1 MPLCTGLRHRNASE
15 KRLFITSYTDM
26 LPMDRSDQNRDVR
39 DKNLMQALSGR
50 TESVVHLTHNDLD
63 AVGGDA
69 IHRRKYGGVFTVW
82 SSVGKFLP
90 LLDAVAG
97 SPGRGDLLSISDI
110 GYQPGV
116 EQRLA
121 KARSN
126 GWRIEWRDH
135 HRWKDEEIRAVDA
148 KTSLLHIDVATCATG
163 IVARDLAPGDPVAE
177 EIARVVCDY
186 DLWKHQDPR
195 SKMLGQ
201 VVMRKG
207 FREYVRDN
215 LVRGT
220 IVDAKIENEY
230 GQIAREM
237 ERDIKKSLR
246 HTTIIANGRY
256 RMAFAPLYGYPSET
270 AHAIREE
277 FGTDIEV
284 IVSGNGRISIR
295 SVPPISHLIAR
306 EFSGGGHPHA
316 AGGTFSFTLL
326 DRFLFWL
333 IKRNRHYRR
342 LAETAESIE
351 E

>member
-1 MPLCTGLRHRNASE
+1 MGG
-15 KRLFITSYTDM
+15 
-26 LPMDRSDQNRDVR
+26 SDPKPDAPGG
-39 DKNLMQALSGR
+39 NLMQALSGR
-50 TESVVHLTHNDLD
+50 TENVVHLTHNDLD
-63 AVGGDA
+63 AVGSDA
-69 IHRRKYGGVFTVW
+69 IHRRTYGKVFTVW
-82 SSVGKFLP
+82 SSVGKFLS
-90 LLDAVAG
+90 LFDAVAG
-97 SPGRGDLLSISDI
+97 SPGRGDLLSISDL
-110 GYQPGV
+110 GYQQGV

-148 KTSLLHIDVATCATG
+148 KTSLLHVDVSTCATG

-201 VVMRKG
+201 VAMRKG
-207 FREYVRDN
+207 WREYVRDN
-215 LVRGT
+215 FVRGT
-220 IVDAKIENEY
+220 IVDARIESEY
-230 GQIAREM
+230 SEIVREM
-237 ERDIKKSLR
+237 ERDIKKSIR
-246 HTTIIANGRY
+246 HTTIIEDGRY
-256 RMAFAPLYGYPSET
+256 RIAFAPLYGYPSET

-277 FGTDIEV
+277 LGTEIEV
-284 IVSGNGRISIR
+284 IVSSSGRISIR
-295 SVPPISHLIAR
+295 SVSPVSHLIAR

-316 AGGTFSFTLL
+316 AGGTFTFTLL
-326 DRFLFWL
+326 DRLLFWL

-342 LAETAESIE
+342 LAEKAESIE